1 MKRLK
6 AIAHNM
12 RVDAHAVWL
21 CARDPQIALGV
32 RLFGLFVAAYAF
44 SPIDLIPDFIPVIG
58 WLDDLLL
65 VPIGVWLFVRMVPA
79 EIYALHRLEAES
91 ASHRPISRVGA
102 ALIICIWLIAALWS
116 AALLW
121 SARYY

>member
-21 CARDPQIALGV
+21 CARDPQISLGV
-32 RLFGLFVAAYAF
+32 RLFGLFVAAYAL

-65 VPIGVWLFVRMVPA
+65 VPLGVWLFMRMVPS
-79 EIYALHRLEAES
+79 EIYALHRCEAER
-91 ASHRPISRVGA
+91 ASNRPISRAGA
-102 ALIICIWLIAALWS
+102 VVIICVWLVSALWI

-121 SARYY
+121 SAHFY